1 MSNVENLMG
10 RIFSSIENDDI
21 KLTRTLVDE
30 LQELVLHDRD
40 SIGWILQPVNIT
52 KFHTAIMQQY
62 EIPRKM
68 LMLRNRVPSAHRRA
82 VMFIK
87 AIANGLRR
95 ADEG

>member
-1 MSNVENLMG
+1 MSKIEDLME
-10 RIFSSIENDDI
+10 RIFASIETDDI
-21 KLTRTLVDE
+21 KLTRILVDE
-30 LQELVLHDRD
+30 LYELVLHDRE

-52 KFHTAIMQQY
+52 KLHNAIMEQY
-62 EIPRKM
+62 DIPRKM

-87 AIANGLRR
+87 AIANGLKR